1 MKGEKSDIRDDVFH
15 GTFDEVLAFFK
26 EMNWSDGLP
35 IVPPTF
41 GKVNEYMKY
50 SPRKWDE
57 TVAVLPPANR
67 DVKAWHVA
75 VNAAMSETAP
85 FCDSTPSSCM
95 RAAMKD
101 ATRTKTMIAEAMPHI
116 GAIRL
121 PPPSSFAKNAISG

>member
-1 MKGEKSDIRDDVFH
+1 MTPTRIAKTDGSDLMRKKGSDNVNAASAQAKSKSLGSRC
-15 GTFDEVLAFFK
+15 
-26 EMNWSDGLP
+26 
-35 IVPPTF
+35 
-41 GKVNEYMKY
+41 
-50 SPRKWDE
+50 
-57 TVAVLPPANR
+57 VAVERTAGVRANTN
-67 DVKAWHVA
+67 VA